1 MDCLLDLM
9 VNVLGYD
16 KFCIQGGDWG
26 SMIGTRISY
35 KYPDNIL
42 GLHLN
47 MLALR
52 RDYEG
57 EKFKALDEK
66 DYNLEND
73 MCVITVWAIKLS
85 KVQGLKL

>member
-1 MDCLLDLM
+1 M

-26 SMIGTRISY
+26 SMIGARISY

-47 MLALR
+47 MLDFNKRL
-52 RDYEG
+52 
-57 EKFKALDEK
+57 
-66 DYNLEND
+66 
-73 MCVITVWAIKLS
+73 
-85 KVQGLKL
+85 